1 MNTVP
6 TVADA
11 KRAFLQ
17 AFAKPIES
25 VYRRVVDELLVELHL
40 LRVNQN
46 FRHDEVF
53 ALGVVTVF
61 DRFMAGY
68 RHEGDREQIFAAL
81 CQALT
86 FDREHLQRDAA
97 ALRDWATHQPE
108 SVRALLTKGEGGED
122 QVPLARQALG
132 NPQFKYS
139 RAFAIGVYTLLEII
153 QAPELAETE
162 PRKQLLAQVG
172 EAWNQGDRLNRD
184 LDLYLSNLE
193 KVAQARQMM
202 VDLVEAERK
211 KREKKTA
218 EGAAVETPVETQPET
233 PAAP

>member
-46 FRHDEVF
+46 FRYDEVF

-61 DRFMAGY
+61 ERFMAGY
-68 RHEGDREQIFAAL
+68 RHEGDRERIFAAL

-86 FDREHLQRDAA
+86 FDREQLQRDAA
-97 ALRDWATHQPE
+97 ALRDWAAQEPE
-108 SVRALLTKGEGGED
+108 AVRALLTKGEGGENR
-122 QVPLARQALG
+122 VPLARQALG
-132 NPQFKYS
+132 NPHFKYS
-139 RAFAIGVYTLLEII
+139 RAFAIGVYTLLELI
-153 QAPELAETE
+153 QAPELAESE
-162 PRKQLLAQVG
+162 PRKQLLAQIG
-172 EAWNQGDRLNRD
+172 EAWGQGDRLNRD

-193 KVAQARQMM
+193 KMMQSRQMM

-211 KREKKTA
+211 KREKRAAAA
-218 EGAAVETPVETQPET
+218 EAKPET
-233 PAAP
+233 STAP

>member
-46 FRHDEVF
+46 FRYDEVF

-68 RHEGDREQIFAAL
+68 RQEGDRDPIFAAL

-86 FDREHLQRDAA
+86 FDRERLQRDGA
-97 ALRDWATHQPE
+97 ALRDWATQQPE
-108 SVRALLTKGEGGED
+108 AVRFLLTKGEGGED
-122 QVPLARQALG
+122 RVPLARQALG

-139 RAFAIGVYTLLEII
+139 RAFAIGLYTLLEIL

-162 PRKQLLAQVG
+162 PRKQLLSQVG
-172 EAWNQGDRLNRD
+172 ETWGQGDRLNRD

-211 KREKKTA
+211 KREKKAA
-218 EGAAVETPVETQPET
+218 ETTPTETKPET
-233 PAAP
+233 SATT